1 MNKCQRQKLKLG
13 VLHTLATGLAA
24 VAAWYGGAWASQHF
38 DLQFTLTYLIG
49 IAIVGAG
56 LGYLITRPMFQ
67 FTQECLSMDEAK
79 TARQGV
85 VNTSKRSPSTSSRSA
100 STMPARRSSSQSQS
114 PAALALSQG
123 GTVFDGRRVSIVCV
137 VGQSGR
143 TLKVTTRE
151 VSNSQFKGNNGLRQ
165 RLAGIG
171 GISWQD
177 PKNLGNGVRAIEGDL
192 SGGVDYAQVA
202 DRLTALAA
210 KFG

>member
-13 VLHTLATGLAA
+13 VLHTLATSLAA
-24 VAAWYGGAWASQHF
+24 VAAWYGGAWVSQHL
-38 DLQFTLTYLIG
+38 DLQFTLTYLLG
-49 IAIVGAG
+49 IALVGAG

-79 TARQGV
+79 TARQGT
-85 VNTSKRSPSTSSRSA
+85 VNTTKRSATASAKSA
-100 STMPARRSSSQSQS
+100 SAMPSHRSSAQS
-114 PAALALSQG
+114 PAVIALSQG

-137 VGQSGR
+137 VNQSGR
-143 TLKVTTRE
+143 TVKVTTRE

-165 RLAGIG
+165 RLAGIS

-192 SGGVDYAQVA
+192 SGGVDYNQVA
-202 DRLTALAA
+202 DRLTTLAS